1 MRKST
6 IWLLAVVMAFAF
18 AGLLYL
24 QVNYVSIILKTR
36 SEQFNET
43 VKRSLRQVSKN
54 LELDETRKYLEDD
67 INRDETNFMYQN
79 APDAQSL
86 GQVINHEKYQLQI
99 KDSNGTVQQIEMQS
113 FSSHKFEPLS
123 SLSKRQSANSIVN
136 TSKDLQKT
144 LKRRY
149 QYQGGL
155 IEEVIYNILYTA
167 NLKPIEERVDF
178 KKLNNYLKTE
188 FINNGLNLPF
198 VFSVINKDGNVVYQS
213 GEFQKQ
219 PIASDVITQ
228 VLFPNDPPS
237 KLNYLRVY
245 FPTKG
250 DYISS
255 SITFIVPSVI
265 FSLILLITFVFTI
278 YIVFRQKKLSE
289 MKNDFINNM
298 THELKTPVSTI
309 SLAAQMLKDSDITK
323 SPDVFKHISGVINDE
338 TKRLGFLVEKVLQ
351 MSLFER
357 QKAALKLKEIDAND
371 LVANVANTFVLKV
384 EKYGGTMDI
393 DLQATESDI
402 YVDEMH
408 ITNVLFN
415 LMDNAVKYRRPEV
428 PLTLMARTWNEN
440 GKLLISVEDN
450 GIGIKKEYLKKV
462 FDRFFRVPTGNVHDV
477 KGFGFTKGKY
487 DLCVLDVMM
496 PKKDGFT
503 LAQEIRSINPDIPI
517 IFLTAKTMKED
528 ILEGFKI
535 GADDYLTKPFSME
548 ELLLRI
554 EAILRRVKGKKM
566 KDIPFY
572 KLGNFLFDT
581 QKQTLAIGD
590 KVTKLTTK
598 ECELLS
604 LLCAHANEILE
615 RNYALKT
622 IWVDDNYFNA
632 RSMDVYITKLRKLL
646 KDDPGIEI
654 INIHGKGYKLITP
667 SGEEQAREEGIQ
679 VL

>member
-6 IWLLAVVMAFAF
+6 IWLLALVMAFAF
-18 AGLLYL
+18 TGLLYL
-24 QVNYVSIILKTR
+24 QINYVSILLKAR

-43 VKRSLRQVSKN
+43 VKRSLHQVSKN
-54 LELDETRKYLEDD
+54 LELDETRKYLEEDVS
-67 INRDETNFMYQN
+67 RDQSSFMYQN
-79 APDAQSL
+79 APDVQSL
-86 GQVINHEKYQLQI
+86 GQVINQEKYQLQI
-99 KDSNGTVQQIEMQS
+99 TESNGAVQHIELHS
-113 FSSHKFEPLS
+113 FSSQKIKPLS
-123 SLSKRQSANSIVN
+123 SLSGRESSNSIVN
-136 TSKDLQKT
+136 TSKDLQRT

-155 IEEVIYNILYTA
+155 IEEVILNILSTA
-167 NLKPIEERVDF
+167 SLKPIEERIDF

-198 VFSVINKDGNVVYQS
+198 VFSVINKDGNTVYQS
-213 GEFQKQ
+213 GEIPKD
-219 PIASDVITQ
+219 PIASDIFTRA
-228 VLFPNDPPS
+228 LFPNDPPS
-237 KLNYLRVY
+237 KLNYLKVY

-255 SITFIVPSVI
+255 SVTFIVPSVI
-265 FSLILLITFVFTI
+265 FSLLLLVTFIFTI

-309 SLAAQMLKDSDITK
+309 SLAAQMLKDTDITK

-371 LVANVANTFVLKV
+371 LVANIANTFILKV

-428 PLTLMARTWNEN
+428 PLTLMARTWNEG

-477 KGFGFTKGKY
+477 KGFGLGLAYVRKIIEDHKGTIRAESGPGNIGTK
-487 DLCVLDVMM
+487 
-496 PKKDGFT
+496 FIIT
-503 LAQEIRSINPDIPI
+503 LP
-517 IFLTAKTMKED
+517 
-528 ILEGFKI
+528 
-535 GADDYLTKPFSME
+535 
-548 ELLLRI
+548 
-554 EAILRRVKGKKM
+554 
-566 KDIPFY
+566 
-572 KLGNFLFDT
+572 
-581 QKQTLAIGD
+581 
-590 KVTKLTTK
+590 
-598 ECELLS
+598 
-604 LLCAHANEILE
+604 
-615 RNYALKT
+615 
-622 IWVDDNYFNA
+622 
-632 RSMDVYITKLRKLL
+632 
-646 KDDPGIEI
+646 
-654 INIHGKGYKLITP
+654 LIK
-667 SGEEQAREEGIQ
+667 S
-679 VL
+679 